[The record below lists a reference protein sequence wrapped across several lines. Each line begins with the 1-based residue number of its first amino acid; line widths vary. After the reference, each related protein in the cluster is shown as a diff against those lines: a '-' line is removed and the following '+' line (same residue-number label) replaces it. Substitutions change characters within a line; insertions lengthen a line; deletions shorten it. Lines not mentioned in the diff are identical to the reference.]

1 MRGITGRNADASQR
15 LTEWAA
21 SAQAPLSVVEL
32 DVTSDDSVRAAVEQI
47 QANDG
52 DVDVVVNNAGIS
64 SRGPMEAFSIPQ
76 MAALL
81 DVNLLGPMRVNKAV
95 LPSMRARRAGLII
108 WVSSTLGR
116 VLVGGGLYPAS
127 KWAVEGFAESL
138 HHQVEPFGIEVV
150 ILEPGSFPTPSTTNA
165 MQADDQVIT
174 AAYAGLP
181 SPVRDR
187 QPPPPDF
194 QPPDPQE
201 VADAVL
207 RIIQTPAGQRPL
219 RSVVGP
225 QFTDGVPEYNE
236 AYDQLRA
243 HMAEVLRR
251 PDQAVTWGP
260 TNMR

>member
-116 VLVGGGLYPAS
+116 VLVGGGCTRRAS
-127 KWAVEGFAESL
+127 GRWRVSL
-138 HHQVEPFGIEVV
+138 NR
-150 ILEPGSFPTPSTTNA
+150 STTRW
-165 MQADDQVIT
+165 
-174 AAYAGLP
+174 
-181 SPVRDR
+181 S
-187 QPPPPDF
+187 
-194 QPPDPQE
+194 
-201 VADAVL
+201 
-207 RIIQTPAGQRPL
+207 
-219 RSVVGP
+219 RSGS
-225 QFTDGVPEYNE
+225 
-236 AYDQLRA
+236 R
-243 HMAEVLRR
+243 
-251 PDQAVTWGP
+251 W
-260 TNMR
+260 

>member
-1 MRGITGRNADASQR
+1 
-15 LTEWAA
+15 
-21 SAQAPLSVVEL
+21 
-32 DVTSDDSVRAAVEQI
+32 
-47 QANDG
+47 
-52 DVDVVVNNAGIS
+52 
-64 SRGPMEAFSIPQ
+64 
-76 MAALL
+76 
-81 DVNLLGPMRVNKAV
+81 MRVNKAV

-138 HHQVEPFGIEVV
+138 HHQVAPFGIEVV

-165 MQADDQVIT
+165 MQAEDEAIT
-174 AAYAGLP
+174 AAYAELP
-181 SPVRDR
+181 SPFRNR

-201 VADAVL
+201 VADAVV
-207 RIIQTPAGQRPL
+207 RIIQVPAGQRPL

-243 HMAEVLRR
+243 HMAEVLQR

-260 TNMR
+260 ANMR